1 MLPEEEKKLS
11 EIGSIPEFK
20 TVLEKL
26 TTNIQLSR
34 REEEYILG
42 VSILLLEEYQKD
54 KRLRSYADFSYY
66 LILKYSLQKKDF
78 KPLYDLSTN
87 LGFYPITESIL
98 RHGLLKSK
106 NIDDIIITS
115 GLNKFK
121 NIQNYTETQE
131 QYLVSRTFLKDDS
144 NEKSYLAPTSFGKSS
159 IIIRTIENFKA
170 KELKIAIIVPTKSL
184 LMQTYSLIRRAKLG
198 MKVIMH
204 DEMYSNEKSFIA
216 VFTQER
222 ALRLMSRKR
231 LSYDVLFIDEAHNIL
246 NGDNRSILLSR
257 LLFKNNQENTNQK
270 VIYLS
275 PLVDNIENIKVIE
288 EQDITSH
295 VINHNVKEPE
305 LYEYRLDSELFKYNR
320 HVNQFYSLGKQ
331 GSFMKYIIN
340 SSKDKNFVYNYRP
353 IKIEAFAK
361 QLSNSLNEITENT
374 AIDNIRN
381 ILEKE
386 VHSKFYAIEY
396 LKYGVVYLH
405 GQLPDL
411 VKEFLEYKYKTEKS
425 LKYVIANT
433 VILEGMNLPIECLF
447 ILNTR
452 NLNGKELINLIGRV
466 NRLNDIFSQKENN
479 LRKLTPDVHFMNNIF
494 HHRKGSSMT
503 NKIRLLRNRTFSDTV
518 KNPILKEFD
527 IDKQSKGKTNK
538 ELYIKNIQAIQE
550 NEKFLSEA
558 SDNIENQIRK
568 YLIESG
574 IVEYFHYDDMDEL
587 VKKINRR
594 VQFQRIQKSLK
605 ETTDWDSYTIL
616 EKIHAFF
623 ILNFDIIK
631 DFEINRLANIAARN
645 YYENFILIGRKRS
658 LKQNIIAQV
667 KYFKKIALSNQPKF
681 YFGKSYGEVALKE
694 GGKNKIYVD
703 LSGQNESK
711 LINLAI
717 IKLKMEDNFVS
728 FKLNKFIIMLYD
740 FDLITKEE
748 YNLYIYGTT
757 DESKINL
764 TKFGLSISLINRL
777 SNDGQLTNLSF
788 DDYNNL
794 VANDNFK
801 SFINEEDE
809 LYRFEVMRYLN

>member
-1 MLPEEEKKLS
+1 MLPEEEESLT

-66 LILKYSLQKKDF
+66 LILKYSLQKEDF

-131 QYLVSRTFLKDDS
+131 QYLVSRTFLNDDS

-159 IIIRTIENFKA
+159 IIIRTIESFKA

-184 LMQTYSLIRRAKLG
+184 LMQTYSLIRKAKLG

-231 LSYDVLFIDEAHNIL
+231 LSYDVLFIDEAHNVL

-257 LLFKNNQENTNQK
+257 LLFKNSQENTNQK

-275 PLVDNIENIKVIE
+275 PLVENIENIKVSE

-340 SSKDKNFVYNYRP
+340 SSKDKNFIYNYRP

-361 QLSNSLNEITENT
+361 QLSNSLNEIKENT
-374 AIDNIRN
+374 AIDSIRN

-425 LKYVIANT
+425 LK
-433 VILEGMNLPIECLF
+433 
-447 ILNTR
+447 
-452 NLNGKELINLIGRV
+452 
-466 NRLNDIFSQKENN
+466 
-479 LRKLTPDVHFMNNIF
+479 
-494 HHRKGSSMT
+494 
-503 NKIRLLRNRTFSDTV
+503 
-518 KNPILKEFD
+518 
-527 IDKQSKGKTNK
+527 
-538 ELYIKNIQAIQE
+538 
-550 NEKFLSEA
+550 
-558 SDNIENQIRK
+558 
-568 YLIESG
+568 
-574 IVEYFHYDDMDEL
+574 
-587 VKKINRR
+587 
-594 VQFQRIQKSLK
+594 
-605 ETTDWDSYTIL
+605 
-616 EKIHAFF
+616 
-623 ILNFDIIK
+623 
-631 DFEINRLANIAARN
+631 
-645 YYENFILIGRKRS
+645 
-658 LKQNIIAQV
+658 
-667 KYFKKIALSNQPKF
+667 
-681 YFGKSYGEVALKE
+681 
-694 GGKNKIYVD
+694 
-703 LSGQNESK
+703 
-711 LINLAI
+711 
-717 IKLKMEDNFVS
+717 
-728 FKLNKFIIMLYD
+728 
-740 FDLITKEE
+740 
-748 YNLYIYGTT
+748 
-757 DESKINL
+757 
-764 TKFGLSISLINRL
+764 
-777 SNDGQLTNLSF
+777 
-788 DDYNNL
+788 
-794 VANDNFK
+794 
-801 SFINEEDE
+801 
-809 LYRFEVMRYLN
+809 